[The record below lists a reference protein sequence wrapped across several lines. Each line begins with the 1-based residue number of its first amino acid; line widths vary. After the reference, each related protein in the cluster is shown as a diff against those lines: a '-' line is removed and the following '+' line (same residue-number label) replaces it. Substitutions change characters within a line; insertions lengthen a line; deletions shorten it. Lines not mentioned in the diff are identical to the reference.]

1 MSNSSASLRSRS
13 FDPLI
18 FLWILLAAVLIFLIV
33 NPLYQLIQTSLQDAD
48 TGAFTLRN
56 YVAAYSRPRY
66 LTAMWNSIRLGFS
79 VTVLCLL
86 FAVPMAW
93 AVSRTDMPGKGL
105 VRILVLGAFITPPY
119 LGAIGWILLAGPNS
133 GWINRIWMALTGAE
147 HPIPICA
154 DASCRTRA
162 DLDRL
167 QGKYGFVDIRL
178 DKAGGLSEALALAG
192 EARRRGFRIVVGG
205 MIGTSLGIAAPEFFI
220 GLLLVL
226 VVALNWGW
234 LPATGYIPFTED
246 PVEYFAR
253 LTLPSITLGLGVAA
267 ELARQVRGAMIDV
280 LSRDY
285 IQTARAKGLS
295 TFSIIVKHGLKNAAI
310 PVVTVLGLQIRRLL
324 GGAVIVEQIFA
335 MNGVGSLA
343 VRAVFLRDLP
353 VLLGVALTTAVVVLF
368 VNLLVDMSYSYF
380 DPKVRTA

>member
-1 MSNSSASLRSRS
+1 MNTLLYLIRRIAAAIPILILVGLITFLLIHLTPGDPAAVVAGENASMEAIEAARHRLGLDQPFLVQFWHWLRAVSVGDLGTS
-13 FDPLI
+13 FTSGRPVTELI
-18 FLWILLAAVLIFLIV
+18 FDRMPI
-33 NPLYQLIQTSLQDAD
+33 
-48 TGAFTLRN
+48 TL
-56 YVAAYSRPRY
+56 S
-66 LTAMWNSIRLGFS
+66 LTAGSTLIGVGL
-79 VTVLCLL
+79 
-86 FAVPMAW
+86 AVP
-93 AVSRTDMPGKGL
+93 
-105 VRILVLGAFITPPY
+105 LGVFA
-119 LGAIGWILLAGPNS
+119 AIKRGS
-133 GWINRIWMALTGAE
+133 Y
-147 HPIPICA
+147 
-154 DASCRTRA
+154 
-162 DLDRL
+162 LDRITI
-167 QGKYGFVDIRL
+167 F
-178 DKAGGLSEALALAG
+178 
-192 EARRRGFRIVVGG
+192 
-205 MIGTSLGIAAPEFFI
+205 GTSLGIAAPEFFI

-234 LPATGYIPFTED
+234 LPATGYIPFAED
-246 PVEYFAR
+246 PVEYFRR
-253 LTLPSITLGLGVAA
+253 LALPSLTLGLGVAA

-295 TFSIIVKHGLKNAAI
+295 TLSIIVKHGLKSASI

-368 VNLLVDMSYSYF
+368 VNLLVDMSYGYF